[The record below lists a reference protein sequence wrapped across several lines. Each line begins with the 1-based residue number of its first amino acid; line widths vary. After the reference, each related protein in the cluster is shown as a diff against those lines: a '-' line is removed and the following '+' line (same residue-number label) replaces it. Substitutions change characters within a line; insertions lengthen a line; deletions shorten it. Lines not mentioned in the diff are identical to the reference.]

1 MIERKA
7 KLLHKWHENNPFSR
21 YPAVHFEYEYRG
33 YTYIIT
39 DGHNG
44 DSEPMWVKHKN
55 EQDRIDQIIELKEKQ
70 AARGPTKYEDT
81 AQAGIDAFFRYVDGE
96 ESEVI

>member
-7 KLLHKWHENNPFSR
+7 KLLHMWRDKNPFNR

-39 DGHNG
+39 DEHNG
-44 DSEPMWVKHKN
+44 YSEPMWVKHKN
-55 EQDRIDQIIELKEKQ
+55 EQDRIDRIIELEEKQ
-70 AARGPTKYEDT
+70 AARGPVRYEDT
-81 AQAGIDAFFRYVDGE
+81 AQAGIDAFFRYIDGE